1 MPLRYQYQ
9 LGPWGSPTVLFCQKG
24 KFAVSL
30 AKQAGKVYN
39 ESMPFLPITK
49 EEAGGSLDFIII
61 SADAYVDHPSF
72 GHAIISRLIE
82 HEGFSV
88 GIVAQPLSDEDY
100 LRLGKPNIAFLVS
113 GGVVD
118 SMVNNYTVA
127 KIRRTS
133 DVYSEGG
140 EYGRRPDRAV
150 IVYTRALKRLC
161 PDIPV
166 AIGGIEASLRR
177 FAHYDY
183 WSDSVMPSILLSSGA
198 DLLMYGMGERPLLDI
213 LALVKKG
220 VPFQSIKDVR
230 GTSYLSDY
238 SELSDKTKEA
248 FRTKAKFSPSYEE
261 VISDKVKY
269 CKAFKLQSEQ
279 SDYVTGEMLVQKHG
293 DRYVVQNPPQR
304 PLSTEEMDFVYSL
317 PYMRAY
323 HPSYKKGVPAIQE
336 VKFSISSV
344 RGCFGEC
351 SYCALTYHQGRRV
364 QNRSKESILREA
376 KLLLAD
382 PDFKG
387 YIHDVG
393 GPTADFYGDAC
404 DKQEKCGVCKNK
416 RCIGY
421 KPCTNLKVHHGE
433 YLDILR
439 SLRALPG
446 IKKVFVRSGVRFDYI
461 MYDRDKTFFREL
473 LEHHVSGQLKVAPE
487 HCSESVLARM
497 NKPPFEVYLKFK
509 KEYEEINRS
518 LGKEQYLVPYF
529 ISSHPGSTLRDA
541 IDLAVY
547 LHSIHSVPE
556 QVQDFYPTPST
567 KSTCMYYTGLNPD
580 DLTPVYVP
588 KTREEKREQRALLQ
602 YGKPENYDLVY
613 EALVKAGRTDLIGN
627 APSCLIRPR
636 KNRPN
641 RESQRGRA
649 PVGKKSPGVNRL
661 YRGVKKKK

>member
-1 MPLRYQYQ
+1 
-9 LGPWGSPTVLFCQKG
+9 
-24 KFAVSL
+24 
-30 AKQAGKVYN
+30 
-39 ESMPFLPITK
+39 MPFLPIAK
-49 EEAGGSLDFIII
+49 EEVEGQLDFIVVT
-61 SADAYVDHPSF
+61 ADAYVDHPSF

-82 HEGFSV
+82 REGFSV
-88 GIVAQPLSDEDY
+88 GIIAQPESDADY
-100 LRLGKPNIAFLVS
+100 LRFGAPKIAFMVS

-127 KIRRTS
+127 KIRRTT

-140 EYGRRPDRAV
+140 EYGKRPDRAV
-150 IVYTRALKRLC
+150 TVYTRALKRLF

-198 DLLMYGMGERPLLDI
+198 DLLMYGMGERPLWDI

-220 VPFQSIKDVR
+220 VPFSRIKDVR
-230 GTSYLSDY
+230 GTCYLSEY
-238 SELSDKTKEA
+238 SDLSDKTKET
-248 FRTKAKFSPSYEE
+248 FKEKAKFCPSFEE
-261 VISDKVKY
+261 VVSDKVKY
-269 CKAFKLQSEQ
+269 AKAFKTQSEQ

-293 DRYVVQNPPQR
+293 ERYVVQNPPQR
-304 PLSTEEMDFVYSL
+304 PLTTQEMDLVYAL

-323 HPSYKKGVPAIQE
+323 HPIYKKGVPAIKE
-336 VKFSISSV
+336 VKYSIASV

-376 KLLLAD
+376 KLLTED

-404 DKQEKCGVCKNK
+404 DKQAKCGVCKNK
-416 RCIGY
+416 HCIGFE
-421 KPCTNLKVHHGE
+421 PCANLKVHHEE

-439 SLRALPG
+439 ALRALPK

-461 MYDRDKTFFREL
+461 TYDRDGTFFREL

-487 HCSESVLARM
+487 HCSKKVLSYM
-497 NKPPFEVYLKFK
+497 NKPPFEVYLRFK
-509 KEYEEINRS
+509 KEYERINRE

-529 ISSHPGSTLRDA
+529 ISSHPGSTLNDA

-547 LHSIHSVPE
+547 LHAIHSVPE

-588 KTREEKREQRALLQ
+588 KSREEKREQRALLQ
-602 YGKPENYDLVY
+602 YGKPENYELVY
-613 EALVKAGRTDLIGN
+613 AALVKAGRTDLIGT
-627 APSCLIRPR
+627 APFCLIRPR
-636 KNRPN
+636 AAKPLS
-641 RESQRGRA
+641 EKGKGQT
-649 PVGKKSPGVNRL
+649 KKSPGKNLL
-661 YRGVKKKK
+661 YRGVKRKK

>member
-1 MPLRYQYQ
+1 
-9 LGPWGSPTVLFCQKG
+9 
-24 KFAVSL
+24 
-30 AKQAGKVYN
+30 
-39 ESMPFLPITK
+39 MPFLPIHA
-49 EEAGGSLDFIII
+49 EEVEGALDFIIVT
-61 SADAYVDHPSF
+61 ADAYVDHPSF

-82 HEGFSV
+82 AEGFSV
-88 GIVAQPLSDEDY
+88 GIIAQPQSDVDY
-100 LRLGKPNIAFLVS
+100 KRFGAPNVAFMVS

-127 KIRRTS
+127 KKPRTN

-140 EYGRRPDRAV
+140 EYGKRPDRAV
-150 IVYTRALKRLC
+150 TVYTRALKRLF
-161 PDIPV
+161 PTIPV

-183 WSDSVMPSILLSSGA
+183 WADCVMPSILVDSGA
-198 DLLMYGMGERPLLDI
+198 DLLMYGMGERPLWDI
-213 LALVKKG
+213 LSLVKKG
-220 VPFQSIKDVR
+220 VPFQNIKDVR
-230 GTSYLSDY
+230 GTSYLSKF
-238 SELSDKTKEA
+238 SVLSDKMKETL
-248 FRTKAKFSPSYEE
+248 RTKARFCPSFEE
-261 VISDKVKY
+261 VSADKVKY
-269 CKAFKLQSEQ
+269 VKAFKMQSEE
-279 SDYVTGEMLVQKHG
+279 SDYITGQTLVQKHG
-293 DRYVVQNPPQR
+293 DAYVVQNPPQR
-304 PLSTEEMDFVYSL
+304 PLSVEEMDRIYAL
-317 PYMRAY
+317 PFMRAY
-323 HPSYKKGVPAIQE
+323 HPSYAKGVPAIKE
-336 VKFSISSV
+336 VKFSIASV

-364 QNRSKESILREA
+364 QNRSKESILSEA
-376 KLLLAD
+376 KKLITD
-382 PDFKG
+382 PEFKG

-404 DKQEKCGVCKNK
+404 DKQQKCGVCKNK
-416 RCIGY
+416 HCIGY
-421 KPCTNLKVHHGE
+421 EPCANLKVYHEE

-446 IKKVFVRSGVRFDYI
+446 VKKVFVRSGVRFDYI
-461 MYDRDKTFFREL
+461 LYDKDRTFFREL

-487 HCSESVLARM
+487 HCSERVLSLM
-497 NKPPFEVYLKFK
+497 NKPSFPTYLRFK
-509 KEYEEINRS
+509 KEYEEINRD

-529 ISSHPGSTLRDA
+529 ISSHPGSTLNDA

-580 DLTPVYVP
+580 DFSSVYVP

-613 EALVKAGRTDLIGN
+613 AALVKAGRTDLIGN
-627 APSCLIRPR
+627 GPDALIRPR
-636 KNRPN
+636 SSHTSRVPSSTPPTGK
-641 RESQRGRA
+641 RGQN
-649 PVGKKSPGVNRL
+649 KL

>member
-1 MPLRYQYQ
+1 
-9 LGPWGSPTVLFCQKG
+9 
-24 KFAVSL
+24 
-30 AKQAGKVYN
+30 
-39 ESMPFLPITK
+39 MPFLPITK
-49 EEAGGSLDFIII
+49 EEAGGSLDFILV

-72 GHAIISRLIE
+72 GHAILSRLIE
-82 HEGFSV
+82 REGFSV
-88 GIVAQPLSDEDY
+88 GILAQPQSDEDY
-100 LRLGKPNIAFLVS
+100 LRFGAPNVAFLVS

-127 KIRRTS
+127 KIRRTT

-140 EYGRRPDRAV
+140 EYGKRPDRAV
-150 IVYTRALKRLC
+150 TVYTRALKRLF
-161 PDIPV
+161 PGIPV

-183 WSDSVMPSILLSSGA
+183 WSDSVMPSILESSGA
-198 DLLMYGMGERPLLDI
+198 DLLMYGMGERPMLDI

-220 VPFQSIKDVR
+220 VPFSRIKDVR
-230 GTSYLSDY
+230 GTAYLSDF
-238 SELSDKTKEA
+238 SDLSDKTKEV
-248 FRTKAKFSPSYEE
+248 FKTKAKFCPSYEE
-261 VISDKVKY
+261 VLSDKVKY
-269 CKAFKLQSEQ
+269 CKAFKMQSEQ

-293 DRYVVQNPPQR
+293 ERYVVQNPPQR
-304 PLSTEEMDFVYSL
+304 PLTTEEMDAVYAL

-323 HPSYKKGVPAIQE
+323 HPIYKKGVPAIKE
-336 VKFSISSV
+336 VKFSIASV

-364 QNRSKESILREA
+364 QNRSKESILAEA
-376 KLLLAD
+376 RLLTAD

-404 DKQEKCGVCKNK
+404 DKQAKCGVCKNK

-421 KPCTNLKVHHGE
+421 NPCANLKVHHGE

-439 SLRALPG
+439 ALRALPKV
-446 IKKVFVRSGVRFDYI
+446 KKVFVRSGVRFDYI
-461 MYDRDKTFFREL
+461 MYDADRTFFREL

-487 HCSESVLARM
+487 HCSEKVLSYM
-497 NKPPFEVYLKFK
+497 NKPSFDLYLRFK
-509 KEYEEINRS
+509 KEYEAINRD

-588 KTREEKREQRALLQ
+588 KSREEKREQRALLQ
-602 YGKPENYDLVY
+602 YGKPENYELVY
-613 EALVKAGRTDLIGN
+613 AALVKAGRTDLIGN

-636 KNRPN
+636 SSRPAVAPQKGKRPPAAGKNM
-641 RESQRGRA
+641 
-649 PVGKKSPGVNRL
+649 L

>member
-1 MPLRYQYQ
+1 
-9 LGPWGSPTVLFCQKG
+9 
-24 KFAVSL
+24 
-30 AKQAGKVYN
+30 
-39 ESMPFLPITK
+39 MPFLPITAQ
-49 EEAGGSLDFIII
+49 EVEGPLDFIIVT
-61 SADAYVDHPSF
+61 ADAYVDHPSF

-82 HEGFSV
+82 ADGFTV
-88 GIVAQPLSDEDY
+88 GIIPQPQNDADY
-100 LRLGKPNIAFLVS
+100 LRFGSPNVAFMVS

-127 KIRRTS
+127 KKRRTA

-150 IVYTRALKRLC
+150 TVYTRALKRLF
-161 PDIPV
+161 PDVPV

-183 WSDSVMPSILLSSGA
+183 WADDVLPSILVDSGA
-198 DLLMYGMGERPLLDI
+198 DLLMYGMGERPLWDI

-220 VPFQSIKDVR
+220 VPFRSIRDVR
-230 GTSYLSDY
+230 GTSYLSKF
-238 SELSDKTKEA
+238 SELSDKTKETLRVNA
-248 FRTKAKFSPSYEE
+248 RFCPSFEE
-261 VISDKVKY
+261 VSNDKVKY
-269 CKAFKLQSEQ
+269 AKAFKMQSEE
-279 SDYVTGEMLVQKHG
+279 SDYVTGVMLVQKHG

-304 PLSTEEMDFVYSL
+304 PLSIEEMDRVYAL
-317 PYMRAY
+317 PFMRDY
-323 HPSYKKGVPAIQE
+323 HPSYTKGVPAIQE
-336 VKFSISSV
+336 VKYSISSV

-376 KLLLAD
+376 KTLIND

-416 RCIGY
+416 HCIGY
-421 KPCTNLKVHHGE
+421 QPCNNLKVHHEE

-446 IKKVFVRSGVRFDYI
+446 VKKVFVRSGVRFDYI
-461 MYDRDKTFFREL
+461 LYDKDRTFFREL

-487 HCSESVLARM
+487 HCSEKVLSYM
-497 NKPPFEVYLKFK
+497 NKPSFSTYLRFK
-509 KEYEEINRS
+509 KEYEEINHD

-529 ISSHPGSTLRDA
+529 ISSHPGSTLNDA

-580 DLTPVYVP
+580 DLSPVYVP
-588 KTREEKREQRALLQ
+588 KSREEKREQRALLQ

-613 EALVKAGRTDLIGN
+613 AALIKAGRTDLIGN
-627 APSCLIRPR
+627 GPGALIRPR
-636 KNRPN
+636 KSTQGSP
-641 RESQRGRA
+641 SG
-649 PVGKKSPGVNRL
+649 PVRHDGKKGKNLL
-661 YRGVKKKK
+661 YRGVKKRK

>member
-1 MPLRYQYQ
+1 
-9 LGPWGSPTVLFCQKG
+9 
-24 KFAVSL
+24 
-30 AKQAGKVYN
+30 
-39 ESMPFLPITK
+39 MPFLPITK
-49 EEAGGSLDFIII
+49 EEAGGSLDFILIT
-61 SADAYVDHPSF
+61 ADAYVDHPSF

-88 GIVAQPLSDEDY
+88 GIIAQPTSDEDY
-100 LRLGKPNIAFLVS
+100 KRLGTPNIAFMVS

-127 KIRRTS
+127 KIRRTT

-140 EYGRRPDRAV
+140 KFGKRPDRAV
-150 IVYTRALKRLC
+150 TVYTRALKRLF
-161 PDIPV
+161 PTVPV

-183 WSDSVMPSILLSSGA
+183 WADKVMPSILVDSGA
-198 DLLMYGMGERPLLDI
+198 DLLMYGMGERPLWDI
-213 LALVKKG
+213 LTLVKKG
-220 VPFQSIKDVR
+220 VPFTAIREVR
-230 GTSYLSDY
+230 GTCYLSEY
-238 SELSDKTKEA
+238 SDLSEKTKELFKGKARFCPSFEEVSSDKEKYAKA
-248 FRTKAKFSPSYEE
+248 FR
-261 VISDKVKY
+261 
-269 CKAFKLQSEQ
+269 LQRDN
-279 SDYVTGEMLVQKHG
+279 SDYVTGETLVQKHG

-304 PLSTEEMDFVYSL
+304 PLTTQEMDFVYSL
-317 PYMRAY
+317 PYMRTY
-323 HPSYKKGVPAIQE
+323 HPVYKEGVPAIRE
-336 VKFSISSV
+336 VKFSIASV

-376 KLLLAD
+376 ELLKKD
-382 PDFKG
+382 PEFKG

-404 DKQEKCGVCKNK
+404 DKQQKCGVCKNK

-421 KPCTNLKVHHGE
+421 EPCANLKVHHSE

-446 IKKVFVRSGVRFDYI
+446 IKKVFVRSGVRFDY
-461 MYDRDKTFFREL
+461 MSYDPDPAFFREL
-473 LEHHVSGQLKVAPE
+473 VKYHVSGQLKVAPE
-487 HCSESVLARM
+487 HCSERVLKYM
-497 NKPPFEVYLKFK
+497 NKPSFGVYQAFRKR
-509 KEYEEINRS
+509 YEEINREI
-518 LGKEQYLVPYF
+518 GKEQYLVPYF
-529 ISSHPGSTLRDA
+529 ISSHPGSHLEDA
-541 IDLAVY
+541 IALAEY

-567 KSTCMYYTGLNPD
+567 KSTCMYYTGLDPD
-580 DLTPVYVP
+580 DMTPVYVP

-613 EALVKAGRTDLIGN
+613 AALVKAGRTDLIGN
-627 APSCLIRPR
+627 GPACLIRPR
-636 KNRPN
+636 RDHAPSDRPA
-641 RESQRGRA
+641 RA
-649 PVGKKSPGVNRL
+649 PQAKKGQNKL